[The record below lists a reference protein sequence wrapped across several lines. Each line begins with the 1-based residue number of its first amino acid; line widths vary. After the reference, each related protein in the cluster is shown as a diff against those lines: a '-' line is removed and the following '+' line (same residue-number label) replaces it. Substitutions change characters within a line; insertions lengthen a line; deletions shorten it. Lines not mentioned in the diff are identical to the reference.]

1 MSYLVSDRR
10 YTGELEV
17 CVLGL
22 AVSGDRSYEDAAVIR
37 KDTNE
42 IHRIRSEGG
51 AAIHRRAPSLLDWA
65 FRINAVTDS
74 HGLVTQNGIFRR
86 KGCFRN
92 LVSASQNES
101 GVPHDHDGAELAAIV
116 LW

>member
-51 AAIHRRAPSLLDWA
+51 AAIH
-65 FRINAVTDS
+65 
-74 HGLVTQNGIFRR
+74 
-86 KGCFRN
+86 
-92 LVSASQNES
+92 
-101 GVPHDHDGAELAAIV
+101 
-116 LW
+116 